1 MIGGNIK
8 KEVLKRENR
17 YRFYNEN
24 NKLIK
29 EEFYYKDIDTG
40 VERSQPYFVNFI
52 TYDEKNNSYEE
63 STYYAKNKGRKLRSI
78 FKKNGV
84 YHNDNGPAM
93 ICYGAESENFK
104 LFCKYYKDG
113 FIYRDLGP
121 YSFKIMREKVKE
133 LGLEYTPRQYLFQI
147 VAFAG
152 LAGGISYLY
161 FYNLLISIVYAIIAV
176 SFIPYIT
183 YLRCKRQYS
192 EYIFEQ
198 VQVYCTNTIMEFATT
213 QAFVKSLEGV
223 VASGI
228 LEEPILSD
236 VKTMIALSY
245 EKGDVYDSIK
255 YMDTKYPYYMVK
267 NMHQLFLQVTKEGAK
282 DTQETFENMLSDIDI
297 LVEGVYRDRTDRA
310 NFHKQ
315 FLTFGVALYGL
326 IALIQILISQET
338 YIAMLDNIIVR
349 LLVHGIVI
357 INSCFLL
364 AGEKYYNE
372 NVGAE

>member
-1 MIGGNIK
+1 MEIVLIGIIILFIVSYRTKRGESVYKFISSQAINTYK
-8 KEVLKRENR
+8 KIE
-17 YRFYNEN
+17 
-24 NKLIK
+24 
-29 EEFYYKDIDTG
+29 
-40 VERSQPYFVNFI
+40 
-52 TYDEKNNSYEE
+52 
-63 STYYAKNKGRKLRSI
+63 
-78 FKKNGV
+78 
-84 YHNDNGPAM
+84 
-93 ICYGAESENFK
+93 
-104 LFCKYYKDG
+104 
-113 FIYRDLGP
+113 P
-121 YSFKIMREKVKE
+121 YSFKVMREKVKE
-133 LGLEYTPRQYLFQI
+133 LGLEYSPRQYLFQVI
-147 VAFAG
+147 IFAG

-161 FYNLLISIVYAIIAV
+161 FYNIIISLVYIIAAV
-176 SFIPYIT
+176 SCIPYIT

-223 VASGI
+223 VESGI
-228 LEEPILSD
+228 LEELLSD

-282 DTQETFENMLSDIDI
+282 DTEETFENMLSDIDI

-310 NFHKQ
+310 NFHRQ
-315 FLTFGVALYGL
+315 FIIFGIALYGMV
-326 IALIQILISQET
+326 ALIQLLIGQET
-338 YIAMLDNIIVR
+338 YIAMIDNFFIR
-349 LLVHGIVI
+349 LFVHAVVI

-364 AGEKYYNE
+364 NGEKYYNE